1 MDAARRIAKV
11 GVPSM
16 LQQSIVSVSMMMMQG
31 LVNSYGK
38 VFVAGY
44 TAATKI
50 DTLAMLPN
58 MNFSNAMSSYT
69 AQNLGAG
76 KRERIPL
83 GFKTGVRLSFYA
95 TIPFF
100 LLYFVFSRQMMGLFL
115 GGGSTRAIESGME
128 FLRIVSPMYFMIS
141 IKLMTDGII
150 RGSGAMTYF
159 VLATVPDLIL
169 RIIVANILTG
179 RFGSTGIW
187 MAWPFGWIAATL
199 LTVIFY
205 RRIVSGKF
213 RIRI

>member
-1 MDAARRIAKV
+1 M
-11 GVPSM
+11 
-16 LQQSIVSVSMMMMQG
+16 
-31 LVNSYGK
+31 
-38 VFVAGY
+38 
-44 TAATKI
+44 
-50 DTLAMLPN
+50 
-58 MNFSNAMSSYT
+58 
-69 AQNLGAG
+69 GAG

-115 GGGSTRAIESGME
+115 GAGSTRAIESGME

-179 RFGSTGIW
+179 RFGYLDGLALWMDCGDSADRDILQADCLREIPYTYMTG
-187 MAWPFGWIAATL
+187 
-199 LTVIFY
+199 
-205 RRIVSGKF
+205 KC
-213 RIRI
+213 